1 MALTTC
7 LAGPQMLRGITVL
20 FAGLVIS
27 QEIKIKFEDI
37 DHV

>member
-1 MALTTC
+1 MTRTTC

-20 FAGLVIS
+20 FAGLVTS
-27 QEIKIKFEDI
+27 QDIKIKFEDI